1 MLFPIRFQPL
11 LEWSLLPSN
20 TLHITLKQNNLSQW
34 GWDVDQI
41 KNVYM
46 GFIKLVNTHCTIYQ
60 ISWIRKKNVLTSPFW
75 GLRCQKRSNS
85 RFWVW
90 KNIVYSLFKNIQC
103 TDCWCC
109 YLVHKYASL
118 ETHCIGYKDWQV
130 LVQFF
135 VFPKYKRPFK
145 KRCNACNKGYHA
157 MVEICSYSS
166 FILFLEQYWLWT
178 FKLGI

>member
-1 MLFPIRFQPL
+1 M
-11 LEWSLLPSN
+11 
-20 TLHITLKQNNLSQW
+20 
-34 GWDVDQI
+34 
-41 KNVYM
+41 
-46 GFIKLVNTHCTIYQ
+46 CT
-60 ISWIRKKNVLTSPFW
+60 W
-75 GLRCQKRSNS
+75 GLLNSTQYALYYLPNFLNQKKKCFDQPFLRTSMPKE
-85 RFWVW
+85 V
-90 KNIVYSLFKNIQC
+90 KLEILGLKKILFLHFLKNIQC

>member
-1 MLFPIRFQPL
+1 M
-11 LEWSLLPSN
+11 
-20 TLHITLKQNNLSQW
+20 
-34 GWDVDQI
+34 
-41 KNVYM
+41 
-46 GFIKLVNTHCTIYQ
+46 CT
-60 ISWIRKKNVLTSPFW
+60 W
-75 GLRCQKRSNS
+75 GLLNSTQYALYYIFTKFPESEKKMFWPALFEHFDAKRGQTRDFGSE
-85 RFWVW
+85 
-90 KNIVYSLFKNIQC
+90 KNIVSSLFKNIQC